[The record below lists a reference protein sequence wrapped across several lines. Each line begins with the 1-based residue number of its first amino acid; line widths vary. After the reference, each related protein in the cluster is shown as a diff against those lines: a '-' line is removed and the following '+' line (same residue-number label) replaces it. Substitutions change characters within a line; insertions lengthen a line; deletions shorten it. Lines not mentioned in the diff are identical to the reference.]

1 MIARTILRL
10 GLRFLLSLLLAS
22 AVIFLLL
29 RAIPGDPARVALGVT
44 ATDEAVARLAEQL
57 GTDRPLAVQYLDWV
71 GGLLTGDFGVS
82 LSSRQDITALV
93 LDRAQVSLI
102 LCGVAMVPFFSSSS
116 TRFFQRSEPTSQSKL
131 SVCTPSR

>member
-1 MIARTILRL
+1 MIARTIFRL

-93 LDRAQVSLI
+93 LAAFDERDRLI
-102 LCGVAMVPFFSSSS
+102 FKPMFWLPEAVLLDPQHAEGR
-116 TRFFQRSEPTSQSKL
+116 TGQGR
-131 SVCTPSR
+131 